1 MQKSMVQSRVNG
13 SDDLDME
20 SLEHNGHTVE
30 DGQIQVVT
38 VVEQEEQRHGDGDST
53 KGLVPGTYYRER

>member
-1 MQKSMVQSRVNG
+1 M
-13 SDDLDME
+13 DMD
-20 SLEHNGHTVE
+20 SLEARGNLVE
-30 DGQIQVVT
+30 EGQIQVVT